1 LISDDL
7 AALAEKYYSIGNF
20 QVAADLCRQAL
31 TFDPS
36 HPQALNNL
44 GVICAASGQPAEA
57 AAFLRRAIVANPAMS
72 DARTNLAALSNSE
85 KKWREIGPGALVIGM
100 PCWNIDYPFY
110 SLMVVAGIVESAG
123 IQATIADL
131 NIGIYNLLPTKER
144 RFWTES
150 DPNDWLPGG
159 TIAENLFMRY
169 REQITNALLKAA
181 GNAPYGMF
189 LLSVNMSN
197 RFFTEQAVA
206 ILKDAYPQTPVMLGG
221 VDCFPMEHGKR
232 FLALPTSPDIICQGE
247 AEIALREFLGEYKQT
262 RSLQTTIPG
271 FAGFEAGSYFD
282 SGEPSTPDLK
292 RESPMPSLNGI
303 DFASYRSPG
312 DFPLFSSRGCIN
324 RCAFCSESPN
334 FKHFRF
340 RRADQTFAELQ
351 KTLHA
356 AEKFNNSPTVHFA
369 DSLINGAMHEFIR
382 FCELIIE
389 NNVDVKWGGQAFFRK
404 EMTRDVL
411 SLARQAGCQSFF
423 WGLESASQPVIDR
436 MGKNYNLNVARR
448 ILFDCH
454 ELGIGSNLPLIIG
467 FPGEACE
474 DIAKTA
480 IFIDEFRGKA
490 NFLEPNTCCIRPN
503 SPLHERYGDFDLSNN
518 DYTEWESMDGSN
530 TILVRTTRKA
540 IIRTVI
546 KHESRSRKDYEE
558 EILRLSMDSTD
569 PIVATE
575 IDTFITLNRDLRQAA
590 EAFQLKYH
598 CQETLSAG
606 NQPAVMA

>member
-1 LISDDL
+1 LITDDL

-36 HPQALNNL
+36 HPLALNNL

-247 AEIALREFLGEYKQT
+247 AEIALREFLREYKQT

-351 KTLHA
+351 RTLSYA
-356 AEKFNNSPTVHFA
+356 NKFNLTPTIHFA
-369 DSLINGAMHEFIR
+369 DSLLNGAMGEFTR
-382 FCELIIE
+382 LCELIIE
-389 NNVDVKWGGQAFFRK
+389 NGIKVQWGGQAYFRK
-404 EMTRDVL
+404 EMTRDLL
-411 SLARQAGCQSFF
+411 SLAKKAGCQGFF
-423 WGLESASQPVIDR
+423 WGLESASQPVINR
-436 MGKNYNLNVARR
+436 MGKNYSLTLARR
-448 ILFDCH
+448 ILTDCH
-454 ELGIGSNLPLIIG
+454 ELGLVSFLPLIIG
-467 FPGEACE
+467 FPGESSADLAE
-474 DIAKTA
+474 TA
-480 IFIDEFRGKA
+480 IFIDDFREKA
-490 NFLEPNTCCIRPN
+490 SFLEPNTCCIRPN
-503 SPLHERYGDFDLSNN
+503 SPLFDRYGEFALADNN
-518 DYTEWESMDGSN
+518 YTEWSSLDGAN
-530 TILVRTTRKA
+530 TKQVRDARKG
-540 IIRTVI
+540 IIKTVI
-546 KHESRSRKDYEE
+546 KQETRRREKYEDEILNLSIDTKDHVVAGELDAFIMAYQELQRSRSA
-558 EILRLSMDSTD
+558 LSTQLGINNYRV
-569 PIVATE
+569 PHIV
-575 IDTFITLNRDLRQAA
+575 
-590 EAFQLKYH
+590 
-598 CQETLSAG
+598 
-606 NQPAVMA
+606 